1 MTTNQPVPTPSGSS
15 SSDGGRMSQI
25 ERQVIAQA
33 LVDPAFR
40 DRLMADPKAVMAE
53 KGLEIPTDIQIN
65 VVKETPNT
73 YYLVLPS
80 LDLPQSGSGLTD
92 AQLEAVVGGGAW
104 EDCEELARNGN
115 SKNELWTGCAS
126 GQSGCI
132 ATNGCYQ
139 VLSAFNEGMNTRDTC
154 LPETMDCTSVVC

>member
-15 SSDGGRMSQI
+15 SSDSGRMSQI

-33 LVDPAFR
+33 LIDPTFR

-53 KGLEIPTDIQIN
+53 KGLEIPADIQIN
-65 VVKETPNT
+65 VVKETSNT
-73 YYLVLPS
+73 YYLVLPA
-80 LDLPQSGSGLTD
+80 LELPQSGPGSLTD
-92 AQLEAVVGGGAW
+92 AQLEAVAGGSPMN
-104 EDCEELARNGN
+104 DCNELGDEHN

-126 GQSGCI
+126 GQGGCI

-139 VLSAFNEGMNTRDTC
+139 VLSAFNVGM
-154 LPETMDCTSVVC
+154 ETNDCRGSTLGC

>member
-53 KGLEIPTDIQIN
+53 KGLEIPADIQIN
-65 VVKETPNT
+65 VVKETSST
-73 YYLVLPS
+73 YYLVLPA
-80 LDLPQSGSGLTD
+80 LELPQSGPGSLTD
-92 AQLEAVVGGGAW
+92 AQLEAVAGGSPMN
-104 EDCEELARNGN
+104 DCNELGGERN

-126 GQSGCI
+126 GQGGCI

-139 VLSAFNEGMNTRDTC
+139 LLSAFNAAM
-154 LPETMDCTSVVC
+154 ETNDCRGSTLGC

>member
-1 MTTNQPVPTPSGSS
+1 MTTNQPGSTPSGSS
-15 SSDGGRMSQI
+15 SSDSGRMSQI

-33 LVDPAFR
+33 LIDPAFR

-53 KGLEIPTDIQIN
+53 KGLEIPADIQIN

-73 YYLVLPS
+73 YYLVLPA
-80 LDLPQSGSGLTD
+80 LDLPQSGPGSLTD
-92 AQLEAVVGGGAW
+92 AQLEAVVGGGTM
-104 EDCEELARNGN
+104 EDCEELARDGN
-115 SKNELWTGCAS
+115 SKNQLWTGCAS

-139 VLSAFNEGMNTRDTC
+139 VLSVFNKSM
-154 LPETMDCTSVVC
+154 ETNDCGTATLTG

>member
-1 MTTNQPVPTPSGSS
+1 MTTNQPVSTPSGSP
-15 SSDGGRMSQI
+15 SSDSGRMSQI

-53 KGLEIPTDIQIN
+53 KGLEIPADIQIN

-73 YYLVLPS
+73 YYLVLPA
-80 LDLPQSGSGLTD
+80 LDLPQSGRGSLTD
-92 AQLEAVVGGGAW
+92 AQLEAVVGGASAGGCFDAI
-104 EDCEELARNGN
+104 DELKEQTDSHN
-115 SKNELWTGCAS
+115 SMWTGCAS

-132 ATNGCYQ
+132 ATNGCGFAWA
-139 VLSAFNEGMNTRDTC
+139 SANSAGEQ
-154 LPETMDCTSVVC
+154 

>member
-53 KGLEIPTDIQIN
+53 KGLEIPADIQIN

-73 YYLVLPS
+73 FYLVLPA
-80 LDLPQSGSGLTD
+80 LELPQSGAGSLTD
-92 AQLEAVVGGGAW
+92 AQLEAVVGGDTGGNTPI
-104 EDCEELARNGN
+104 EQCRRLAEANN
-115 SKNELWTGCAS
+115 SQNHLWTGCAS
-126 GQSGCI
+126 GQGGCI
-132 ATNGCYQ
+132 ATNGCYD
-139 VLSAFNEGMNTRDTC
+139 VMSAFNQSM
-154 LPETMDCTSVVC
+154 ETKDCG